1 MSGRKWLVFLA
12 CVAVAVAVAHGEVSV
27 PWQESGVWPESPQA
41 RAIRQA
47 EMPAPAM
54 LTGACEFDVPL
65 YTLSV
70 GDVSIPLSLHYR
82 SNGIRVDD
90 DPQPV
95 GYGWIL
101 SPALRVSR
109 QIMGR
114 PDELFRPRGTDMT
127 NDYVTDFRSVVMDA
141 KATSAATHDSLTRYD
156 AEHDIYTVY
165 LLDATLTLVRDW
177 ESGAF
182 HGVGCDEYTI
192 PRHSA
197 TNTSDAS
204 SSMSSAAA
212 HGPS

>member
-1 MSGRKWLVFLA
+1 MSGRRRLGLLA
-12 CVAVAVAVAHGEVSV
+12 GEMLAAAVVRGEVSV

-47 EMPAPAM
+47 ETPQPAM

-95 GYGWIL
+95 GYGWTL

-114 PDELFRPRGTDMT
+114 PDELFRPRGTD
-127 NDYVTDFRSVVMDA
+127 N
-141 KATSAATHDSLTRYD
+141 
-156 AEHDIYTVY
+156 I
-165 LLDATLTLVRDW
+165 
-177 ESGAF
+177 
-182 HGVGCDEYTI
+182 GV
-192 PRHSA
+192 
-197 TNTSDAS
+197 
-204 SSMSSAAA
+204 
-212 HGPS
+212 

>member
-1 MSGRKWLVFLA
+1 MIVISIIQTAQRT
-12 CVAVAVAVAHGEVSV
+12 AVTTMMTALCSCLMAVNAGVSV

-47 EMPAPAM
+47 EMPQPAM

-70 GDVSIPLSLHYR
+70 GEVSLPLTLHYR

-95 GYGWIL
+95 GYGWTL

-114 PDELFRPRGTDMT
+114 PDELFRPRGTD
-127 NDYVTDFRSVVMDA
+127 N
-141 KATSAATHDSLTRYD
+141 
-156 AEHDIYTVY
+156 I
-165 LLDATLTLVRDW
+165 
-177 ESGAF
+177 
-182 HGVGCDEYTI
+182 
-192 PRHSA
+192 
-197 TNTSDAS
+197 
-204 SSMSSAAA
+204 
-212 HGPS
+212 